1 MNSTRKRESGFT
13 LIELLVVI
21 AIIAI
26 LAGMLLPAL
35 SKAKTKAQGIQC
47 MNNHRQ
53 LLLAWRMYVED
64 AEDALPNVK
73 AGPYEWVGGWLDN
86 DGSNNENWDVE
97 ANLKKSI
104 LWPYCGNSAGIFKCP
119 ADKSMVSVRGVRR
132 PRVRTMSMLNY
143 MGGRGNNEALGWNSD
158 GWRIYRKFSDI
169 IDPGPSKTFVFLDE
183 REDSIND
190 GMFVVDMTGFESRP
204 TSLVDA
210 PASYHGGAG
219 GFSFADGHSETKRW
233 RSTYI
238 LVPPKPNQQRDYPYS
253 IPGGDSA
260 LQTDA
265 RWLQE
270 HTTRRK

>member
-1 MNSTRKRESGFT
+1 MNSTRKTESGFT

-97 ANLKKSI
+97 VNLQKSI

-119 ADKSMVSVRGVRR
+119 ADKSMVNVRGVRR

-169 IDPGPSKTFVFLDE
+169 IDPGPSRTFVFLDE

-238 LVPPKPNQQRDYPYS
+238 LVPPKPNQQRAYPYP
-253 IPGGDSA
+253 IPAGDTT
-260 LQTDA
+260 LQTDT
-265 RWLQE
+265 RWLQD